1 MDRFYV
7 ISNSMKDPE
16 GKIAKEIK
24 AYLNFRGKQC
34 IIQERQGKESLRSY
48 KYTNANLIPDD
59 TECILVVGGDGTL
72 LQAAR
77 DMIERNIPLL
87 GVNKGTLGYL
97 AEVDGDN
104 MEEALDRLIDDNVVI
119 EDRMMLEGCAY
130 SHKKKLLQDF
140 ALNDIV
146 IARSGRLQIIDFNI
160 YVNGEFLRSYSADGI
175 IISTPT
181 GSTGYSLSAGGPNSF
196 PPEAFSGPALPPN
209 RTAHALTHEA
219 SCFRQMRRSRWS
231 CCTDIPRA
239 GMRQPH
245 RLTEIPVSN
254 WESVT
259 VSAFTVP
266 AV

>member
-140 ALNDIV
+140 L
-146 IARSGRLQIIDFNI
+146 G
-160 YVNGEFLRSYSADGI
+160 
-175 IISTPT
+175 
-181 GSTGYSLSAGGPNSF
+181 
-196 PPEAFSGPALPPN
+196 
-209 RTAHALTHEA
+209 
-219 SCFRQMRRSRWS
+219 
-231 CCTDIPRA
+231 
-239 GMRQPH
+239 
-245 RLTEIPVSN
+245 
-254 WESVT
+254 
-259 VSAFTVP
+259 
-266 AV
+266 

>member
-1 MDRFYV
+1 
-7 ISNSMKDPE
+7 MKDPE

-146 IARSGRLQIIDFNI
+146 IARSGRLQIIF
-160 YVNGEFLRSYSADGI
+160 
-175 IISTPT
+175 
-181 GSTGYSLSAGGPNSF
+181 
-196 PPEAFSGPALPPN
+196 
-209 RTAHALTHEA
+209 
-219 SCFRQMRRSRWS
+219 
-231 CCTDIPRA
+231 
-239 GMRQPH
+239 
-245 RLTEIPVSN
+245 
-254 WESVT
+254 
-259 VSAFTVP
+259 VSATCQCDRHFFNRCHLVKEQSYIVTSLLVGLDLE
-266 AV
+266 VGI

>member
-130 SHKKKLLQDF
+130 SHKKKLLQEAEGF
-140 ALNDIV
+140 
-146 IARSGRLQIIDFNI
+146 RSLTLIFMSMASF
-160 YVNGEFLRSYSADGI
+160 YVLTVRTASSSPRRPDQPDTASRQVDR
-175 IISTPT
+175 
-181 GSTGYSLSAGGPNSF
+181 SF
-196 PPEAFSGPALPPN
+196 P
-209 RTAHALTHEA
+209 
-219 SCFRQMRRSRWS
+219 RR
-231 CCTDIPRA
+231 
-239 GMRQPH
+239 
-245 RLTEIPVSN
+245 LL
-254 WESVT
+254 
-259 VSAFTVP
+259 
-266 AV
+266 

>member
-181 GSTGYSLSAGGPNSF
+181 GSTGYSLSAGGPIVS
-196 PPEAFSGPALPPN
+196 PEASLIL
-209 RTAHALTHEA
+209 LTKKKNNFKI
-219 SCFRQMRRSRWS
+219 S
-231 CCTDIPRA
+231 T
-239 GMRQPH
+239 
-245 RLTEIPVSN
+245 
-254 WESVT
+254 
-259 VSAFTVP
+259 
-266 AV
+266 

>member
-160 YVNGEFLRSYSADGI
+160 YVNGEFLTFLQCGRHHHLYADRINRIQPLGRW
-175 IISTPT
+175 TDRFP
-181 GSTGYSLSAGGPNSF
+181 GG
-196 PPEAFSGPALPPN
+196 FSDPAYAN
-209 RTAHALTHEA
+209 RTAHA
-219 SCFRQMRRSRWS
+219 
-231 CCTDIPRA
+231 
-239 GMRQPH
+239 
-245 RLTEIPVSN
+245 
-254 WESVT
+254 
-259 VSAFTVP
+259 
-266 AV
+266 

>member
-1 MDRFYV
+1 M
-7 ISNSMKDPE
+7 
-16 GKIAKEIK
+16 
-24 AYLNFRGKQC
+24 
-34 IIQERQGKESLRSY
+34 RSY

-160 YVNGEFLRSYSADGI
+160 YVNGEFYVLTVRTASSSPRRPDQPDTASRQVDR
-175 IISTPT
+175 
-181 GSTGYSLSAGGPNSF
+181 SF
-196 PPEAFSGPALPPN
+196 P
-209 RTAHALTHEA
+209 
-219 SCFRQMRRSRWS
+219 RR
-231 CCTDIPRA
+231 
-239 GMRQPH
+239 
-245 RLTEIPVSN
+245 LL
-254 WESVT
+254 
-259 VSAFTVP
+259 
-266 AV
+266 

>member
-1 MDRFYV
+1 
-7 ISNSMKDPE
+7 
-16 GKIAKEIK
+16 
-24 AYLNFRGKQC
+24 
-34 IIQERQGKESLRSY
+34 
-48 KYTNANLIPDD
+48 
-59 TECILVVGGDGTL
+59 
-72 LQAAR
+72 
-77 DMIERNIPLL
+77 MIERNIPLL

-181 GSTGYSLSAGGPNSF
+181 GSTDTPLGRWTDRFPGG
-196 PPEAFSGPALPPN
+196 FSDPAYAN
-209 RTAHALTHEA
+209 RTAHA
-219 SCFRQMRRSRWS
+219 
-231 CCTDIPRA
+231 
-239 GMRQPH
+239 
-245 RLTEIPVSN
+245 
-254 WESVT
+254 
-259 VSAFTVP
+259 
-266 AV
+266 